1 MKSKPQTIAILV
13 LSTFHLPVHAFSPL
27 TTTYES
33 YKTYHLDP
41 LTDEFET
48 EALDVLP
55 DATRSK
61 ASGSMEYWTQH
72 HADARERLRGLSPMA
87 DAAEFDRT
95 RPSHTE
101 NWIHYR
107 KALEALVPH
116 YDRQHSVD
124 NDDGFH
130 WPKHAKTAS
139 WSDYSEMVAGL
150 ASPAVEVGSS
160 KSEKGRFIQ
169 CVSCM
174 KVDYSM
180 SSYSLA
186 LNS

>member
-1 MKSKPQTIAILV
+1 MV
-13 LSTFHLPVHAFSPL
+13 LSTSTVVHAFSPL

-61 ASGSMEYWTQH
+61 ASGSMEYWTQQCADARKRLH
-72 HADARERLRGLSPMA
+72 GMRPMADARE
-87 DAAEFDRT
+87 FDRT
-95 RPSHTE
+95 HPSHTE

-116 YDRQHSVD
+116 HDQHPK
-124 NDDGFH
+124 DDGFH
-130 WPKHAKTAS
+130 WPKHARTAS
-139 WSDYSEMVAGL
+139 WADYSEMVAGL
-150 ASPAVEVGSS
+150 ASPAVDVTSSGSE
-160 KSEKGRFIQ
+160 EKGTIDACMLQCISQIILHPVLMKFFTFIP
-169 CVSCM
+169 
-174 KVDYSM
+174 
-180 SSYSLA
+180 LH
-186 LNS
+186 